1 MGRNLLVRSDQ
12 AFQAVAFDQ
21 CDRSDGHILRID
33 RVEPA
38 FQALSGDIVTAA
50 YRRFDRVGDNH
61 DCFARGRLARS
72 PCREGFSGR
81 PQASG

>member
-1 MGRNLLVRSDQ
+1 MGRNLLVRSSQ

-38 FQALSGDIVTAA
+38 FQALSGNIVTAA
-50 YRRFDRVGDNH
+50 HRRFDCVGDNH
-61 DCFARGRLARS
+61 DSFTRGRLARS
-72 PCREGFSGR
+72 PCRDGFSGR